1 MDHYFGIK
9 PQEPLNSEPANNQS
23 ADLMEVEHVPPSEI
37 ISVELDTNNTGA
49 VSDENSYGPSINV
62 QISNVAPNLTTAN
75 TESSNIIADD
85 QVSPAVPSNTQNTIT
100 LPSNGAANRIDP
112 SVQENADINSQAGV
126 LPKEQSR
133 NSRSQSE
140 DSKTL
145 KKQVSRQRN
154 RTVSRRRESIA
165 SSQQP
170 NESPGSSNSVNN
182 K

>member
-1 MDHYFGIK
+1 MC
-9 PQEPLNSEPANNQS
+9 L
-23 ADLMEVEHVPPSEI
+23 PSEI
-37 ISVELDTNNTGA
+37 ISVELDTNDTS
-49 VSDENSYGPSINV
+49 VVLDENSYGPSINV
-62 QISNVAPNLTTAN
+62 QITNVAPNLTTAK

-112 SVQENADINSQAGV
+112 SVHESAENADINSQAGV

-170 NESPGSSNSVNN
+170 NESPGSSRSVNN